1 MCGICGIYDFKNN
14 AEKWSQALNKS
25 NLLLKKRGPNNSGT
39 YINNNIGLTH
49 TRLSVIDTSESAN
62 QPLTDFIE
70 QYAIVFNGE
79 FYDYQIH
86 RKKLEQKGYKFK
98 SQSDTEVLLN
108 LYIDKGET
116 FLNEINGCFS
126 LAIYNKK
133 DESLFIARDRYGIK
147 PLVYYADN
155 DKIIFASEIKA
166 ILPFGITKS
175 LNNEALQ
182 LYLYFNYIPAPL
194 TIFEKVNKLLPGHF
208 IKVVKNKS
216 DSYRIEI
223 KQYYSIKNQ
232 VNNDFKID
240 DAVGEFR
247 NLLES
252 SVKKRLIS
260 DVPLGT
266 FLSGGIDSSIIT
278 AIASKHTTKLN
289 TFSVGFKEDKFY
301 DETNSAQIIANK
313 FNTNHTVFSLSR
325 NDLLNEVTNVLDYLD
340 EPFADS
346 SAIAVSALSRL
357 TKQNVTV
364 ALSGDGADELHAGYN
379 KHFAHFIALNGGVNN
394 MFAKT
399 SLPLLN
405 ILPKS
410 RNSSFSNKARQAHRY
425 AKGLIKNDK
434 DRYWYWSTFADEQY
448 VNNLLINNNLI
459 DFSKN
464 KSNILKYINSDFN
477 SLLLTDMNLIL
488 PNDMLFKVD
497 MMSMMHGL
505 EVRVPMLDHTIV
517 DFIFTLPSSFKIDKL
532 SRKKLLRS
540 AFADVLPTEIINKPK
555 HGFEVPL
562 LPWLKNELKPMM
574 NDLLSESSINEQKI
588 FNFSAIK
595 KQKDMLHSVNPSES
609 SVHLWS
615 LLVFQYWWNKYL
627 N

>member
-1 MCGICGIYDFKNN
+1 MCGICGIFDFKDS
-14 AEKWSQALNKS
+14 AEKWTTALTQS
-25 NLLLKKRGPNNSGT
+25 NLLLKNRGPNNDGIF
-39 YINNNIGLTH
+39 INKNVGLSH
-49 TRLSVIDTSESAN
+49 TRLAVIDTSEAAN
-62 QPLTDFIE
+62 QPFTDNTG
-70 QYAIVFNGE
+70 QYTIVFNGE
-79 FYDYQIH
+79 FYNYQEHKNI
-86 RKKLEQKGYKFK
+86 LQQKGYVFK
-98 SQSDTEVLLN
+98 THSDTEVLLN
-108 LYIDKGET
+108 LYIAQGES
-116 FLNEINGCFS
+116 FLNYVNGCFS
-126 LAIYNKK
+126 LAIYNRK
-133 DESLFIARDRYGIK
+133 DESLFIARDRFGIK
-147 PLVYYADN
+147 PLVYYTDN

-166 ILPFGITKS
+166 ILTFGIPKI
-175 LNNEALQ
+175 LNHDALQ

-208 IKVVKNKS
+208 IKVVKNK
-216 DSYRIEI
+216 IEL
-223 KQYYSIKNQ
+223 KQYYCIDNR
-232 VNNDFKID
+232 VNKEIKID
-240 DAVGEFR
+240 EAVNELR

-252 SVKKRLIS
+252 SVKRRLIS

-278 AIASKHTTKLN
+278 AIAAKHTAKLN
-289 TFSVGFKEDKFY
+289 TFSVGFKEDKYY
-301 DETNSAQIIANK
+301 DETSSAQIIANK
-313 FNTNHTVFSLSR
+313 FKTNHTVFSLSR

-357 TKQNVTV
+357 TKQKVTV

-379 KHFAHFIALNGGVNN
+379 KHYAHYLALNGGANN
-394 MFAKT
+394 LFAKA

-405 ILPKS
+405 LLPKS
-410 RNSSFSNKARQAHRY
+410 RNSSFSNKTRQAQRY

-434 DRYWYWSTFADEQY
+434 DRYWFWSTFAEEKY
-448 VNNLLINNNLI
+448 VNNLLVSNNITN
-459 DFSKN
+459 FKTN
-464 KSNILKYINSDFN
+464 KSNILKNINSDFN
-477 SLLLTDMNLIL
+477 SLLLADMNLVL

-517 DFIFTLPSSFKIDKL
+517 DFMFTLPSSFKIDKL

-540 AFADVLPTEIINKPK
+540 AFADVLPTEILEKPK

-562 LPWLKNELKPMM
+562 LPWLRNELKPML
-574 NDLLSESSINEQKI
+574 NNLLNETLVNEQKI
-588 FNFSAIK
+588 FNYSEIK
-595 KQKDMLHSVNPSES
+595 KQKDILHSVNPSES
-609 SVHLWS
+609 PVHLWS